1 MTFCPNCGKET
12 GNEKFCPECGAPQGT
27 MRAAPEYSAKKK
39 EPYNVWIGA
48 ILCCCLGPII
58 AFIYYYITEPEED
71 SLNKTFMLVAAIC
84 AILVAFAVGFTIFMM
99 GGGED
104 LLFD

>member
-1 MTFCPNCGKET
+1 MNHQPYET
-12 GNEKFCPECGAPQGT
+12 WLFSQEELETYLPMQF
-27 MRAAPEYSAKKK
+27 S
-39 EPYNVWIGA
+39 
-48 ILCCCLGPII
+48 II
-58 AFIYYYITEPEED
+58 ENASEIISKRGDDGYYYITEPEED

-84 AILVAFAVGFTIFMM
+84 AILVAFSIGFTIFMM